1 MTAPALTA
9 RPVAA
14 EQPRV
19 SHAVEI
25 ASSTGRI
32 DLNELPQDLRAVAL
46 LALEAYA
53 RGEQI
58 TAIVEGGAPLTT
70 TEAATALGVSRT
82 HLTRMF
88 QEGRIEGFHVGSHLR
103 IPAAEVTRIL
113 VARAT
118 AMTEARRASSTADQ
132 RRRDRAA
139 RLAGL

>member
-1 MTAPALTA
+1 MTAPALTV
-9 RPVAA
+9 RPVPA
-14 EQPRV
+14 EQSRV
-19 SHAVEI
+19 SQAAAI
-25 ASSTGRI
+25 ASDTGRI
-32 DLNELPQDLRAVAL
+32 DLNELPEDLRAVAL

-70 TEAATALGVSRT
+70 TEAAGALGVSRT

-88 QEGRIEGFHVGSHLR
+88 HEGRIEGFYVGSHLR
-103 IPAAEVTRIL
+103 IPAAEITRIL
-113 VARAT
+113 VARAA
-118 AMTEARRASSTADQ
+118 AMTEARLAASTADQ